1 VGLAAIGT
9 IAWTAVANSVQ
20 TQMASGAGAAAGA
33 AAGAG
38 GIPTPVLFQA
48 LADGFSTGLM
58 IAGLVALSGF
68 VVAIVT
74 TWTPGRVR
82 LSSAVHE
89 DGRQSC
95 DEALGT
101 CEGATA

>member
-1 VGLAAIGT
+1 
-9 IAWTAVANSVQ
+9 
-20 TQMASGAGAAAGA
+20 
-33 AAGAG
+33 
-38 GIPTPVLFQA
+38 VLFQA

-74 TWTPGRVR
+74 TWTPGHVR
-82 LSSAVHE
+82 LSSVVHE
-89 DGRQSC
+89 DGRPSC